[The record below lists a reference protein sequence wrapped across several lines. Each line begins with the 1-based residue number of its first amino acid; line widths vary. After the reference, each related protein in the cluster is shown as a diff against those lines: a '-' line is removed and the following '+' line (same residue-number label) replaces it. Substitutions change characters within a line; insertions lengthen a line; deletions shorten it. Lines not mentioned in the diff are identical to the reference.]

1 MVRVIKRQLVKRS
14 LDMLTQ
20 IAKQPAEEGK
30 TSPYNTF
37 WESFGR
43 NLKLGCIEDQ
53 ANRKVLADLL
63 RFPSS
68 KNEEDLTSLK
78 DYESRYSIYTQCACL
93 LSWSRALQPVS
104 GAFYVMLV

>member
-1 MVRVIKRQLVKRS
+1 
-14 LDMLTQ
+14 MLTQ

-30 TSPYNTF
+30 PAAYTTF

-63 RFPSS
+63 RFSSS
-68 KNEEDLTSLK
+68 KSEEGLVSLK
-78 DYESRYSIYTQCACL
+78 DYESRYDADSSFSTLKHFKRRMERKKRQEKSTPIGVGYG
-93 LSWSRALQPVS
+93 RPE
-104 GAFYVMLV
+104 